1 MRVVAQKPK
10 LRCRFC
16 RAFAVFDFRVHA
28 GSALPLA
35 APAAPCAL
43 LSMILG
49 RPAAPRMARVR
60 GQGCELGLRPE
71 CRATEQGGVPWRC
84 ERSPCCWSRC
94 LRGAGPRRA
103 ARVRSQARR
112 RRGAASNAVGAPHAA
127 LRGASRPVAGARVSD
142 ARVRRKGSCREDATS
157 ARWRAPCRERGGA
170 GSETYPPGSP
180 AVGGGEGH
188 GEGAAGGTPPAPTRR
203 RDVRGGRQRR
213 RGRNVM
219 IMVHRRRSGDHAPRR
234 CGLLLSSKSAPN
246 SSSEAVRT
254 AAGAP
259 EAVPA
264 LRTQRRRG

>member
-142 ARVRRKGSCREDATS
+142 ARVRRKGSS
-157 ARWRAPCRERGGA
+157 AVKMPRQRVGAPPAASGGA
-170 GSETYPPGSP
+170 
-180 AVGGGEGH
+180 
-188 GEGAAGGTPPAPTRR
+188 PAPKRTPQAARRWVAARVTGRTPRAGRPPRR
-203 RDVRGGRQRR
+203 RDAETCV
-213 RGRNVM
+213 
-219 IMVHRRRSGDHAPRR
+219 
-234 CGLLLSSKSAPN
+234 
-246 SSSEAVRT
+246 
-254 AAGAP
+254 AAGSVVADAFLSCSWSIAAAP
-259 EAVPA
+259 ATTRRAAVGSCSPPRA
-264 LRTQRRRG
+264 PQTRLRKPSEPQPERLRPSLR